1 MNAIFKTIWNRAR
14 AQWVVVHERTNAAL
28 QGRSAV
34 KSKSSAVKPATK
46 LRVAALAAAVA
57 AAFGATPLHANVT
70 VGGLE
75 FTDGT
80 PHTPVRDTSS
90 DVLTWSA
97 SGLDNYLF
105 QAGQYSMWRS
115 LASGGQSGSITG
127 TDITVV
133 GGKAPGAF
141 VFDKIADGEGSV
153 ATIDVEGITFVGD
166 MGRAVNY
173 GAYNGGTLNLNTV
186 DWIQGGAK
194 TGEDANLAF
203 GIGFLSEGAGSE
215 ATVSVAGSIEGRVA
229 SGIFT
234 AASNGGTSH
243 LRVGGV
249 KGGGADTGSAE
260 EVGAGLYYGAR
271 GAGSTLYLDSSDEYG
286 FTLLGGTGDAIR
298 YLASD
303 GGTTYVNQDR
313 SDDFVM
319 LISTEGTGY
328 GLYVGAFGA
337 NSKLYVYNT
346 EWEVDGGNVADNAGI
361 GFLAA
366 DGGFAHFDGTIEA
379 TGGTSSAIYA
389 VAFQGG
395 EAEINLTGGNVTGSA
410 SSADGF
416 GIAFLSH
423 GEGSNAK
430 VTFDGTTIQGGAGD
444 GIQVVAYD
452 GGYAEM
458 TLTNGSVT
466 SSASNAGGPG
476 IGYLAN
482 GQGSNAKVTFDGT
495 TIQGGAGDG
504 IQVGAFNKGKAEMTL
519 FGGSVAG
526 SSSSTNSY
534 GLLYLASGEDST
546 AKATFNGTTVQ
557 GNTGA
562 GVYIG
567 AHEKGHAE
575 MHFIGGS
582 LIGSTTSAVGH
593 GLAFVAYG
601 EGSTAT
607 ITFNNTAIQGGGV
620 NGATGLMGF
629 ADYGAEVTASGSFSA
644 TGGTVGHGDGIRNGA
659 TNGGILH
666 YTINSGEKVGL
677 TGGSVAQASGWR
689 SLAGEGGTADMT
701 VEAGGELIL
710 AGGIGE
716 ESMGMGHI
724 ATGGGIGTLT
734 INGTLSLMPGDAANS
749 MGLYAVANETG
760 IGNLILNSDVSLFGG
775 QNAASLYLV
784 ADEGGQ
790 GTITN
795 NATMTVSGTPVMNI
809 DGSTTIQGGTFA
821 MAAVAR
827 GEGSVGTIINNAELI
842 LKPTQPGS
850 ETGQFYGA
858 SSSSIQYLALNG
870 GNGVIRN
877 ADGATLE
884 ISSVGNISGAPVIN
898 SLAYSE
904 STNSVETAGSIINE
918 GSGSVR
924 ILGGSSEAISYLTS
938 GSSTQASLINAGSG
952 DFLISGGEGAN
963 NVGIKSTDDEGG
975 ATTISNTSTGN
986 FIISGGSGEESF
998 GMYWNGYSY
1007 GAHTISNSGEGNLII
1022 KGGTGDSAAGIRD
1035 NGGKIENIGGGTLT
1049 IEGGSGT
1056 DAWGIWYN
1064 RSVIENSGSGLLEI
1078 VGSSAADGIGYTASN
1093 IFNSGNGTLT
1103 IRGGSKEGIYG
1114 INSLSSE
1121 RGMLYGIA
1129 NSKDGVL
1136 NILGEKDVGSYA
1148 IGYLAS
1154 DIRAEGYI
1162 ENNGTLNINKFGIE
1176 NFCASNASA
1185 TLTNKSTGTVNAE
1198 AEAIFETGQSEV
1210 TTEAIQISVYSADG
1224 SVRKVTTDNYAT
1236 ETTTSTGWQL
1246 KDDWANNSVWEDGG
1260 KLNITDMNASCDAA
1274 KEIKAAF
1281 EEKFG
1286 TGTTL
1291 NFTGTEN
1298 VAGSGGQTVVG
1309 ERPDFTYDHVVSMM
1323 DAGNVTDGAVI
1334 LSETLVRNDVSI
1346 GDTLW
1351 IGSIKSTREEQTP
1364 TARAPERPGDGI
1376 TVTGLSHSIGFKSL
1390 LGYAAVSVNSQK
1402 TFTLVGGD
1410 DLDEDIAGGA
1420 IVTLDSGNFRMGLK
1434 ADGLGE
1440 TMGSVTTVSMT
1451 GDSTVRAENGWFHAD
1466 SVTGEGNISVDET
1479 GRFHVANAEITGKVS
1494 NAGMLS
1500 ADTLTVSG
1508 TLESSK
1514 VLKSEGTISLD
1525 AGSKLSVNGIV
1536 VADSI
1541 KADGV
1546 VVKGSD
1552 AKVYQGAAAMQML
1565 EKDHADVAA
1574 DLDRLEGKAEI
1585 STMSV
1590 LDKIVEA
1597 SMKKASGET
1606 ASNQKEAKKTGVSV
1620 SSASSD
1626 KTSDEPKAPS
1636 LTADDVDLS
1645 SSSITEDLDLKAP
1658 QFTSYRRVAPALPQ
1672 DAQAFAAFDAVNR
1685 IASDINAGGT
1695 PDGHGLWVKL
1705 LASESEYGVRAGS
1718 KYELESDGAVI
1729 GAEAKISPDLK
1740 IGAAF
1745 SYLDGEIDAGALK
1758 NDWASYGLTAYA
1770 HYRAGDFGLKGSAGW
1785 LRGTTEA
1792 VEDLDADVWHAGV
1805 RAEYDVFKGPVTVT
1819 PFMGGRLMAGSFD
1832 GMASQTVVNVPVGVK
1847 LAGELMT
1854 AGWTVT
1860 PALEASYV
1868 RSMGDTDAK
1877 DVRFLPENA
1886 FTGALSLKAEK
1897 GAWSG
1902 ELSFRGSA
1910 GSNDYEDRAFTAK
1923 IGMKF

>member
-1 MNAIFKTIWNRAR
+1 MAEFLRSQASKCRSLWGGFGVIRSTKLIDQKTNAIFKTIWNRAR

-34 KSKSSAVKPATK
+34 KSKSSASKPATK

-57 AAFGATPLHANVT
+57 AVFGATPLYANVT

-313 SDDFVM
+313 SDDFFM

-410 SSADGF
+410 SSADGC

-444 GIQVVAYD
+444 GIQV
-452 GGYAEM
+452 G
-458 TLTNGSVT
+458 
-466 SSASNAGGPG
+466 AS
-476 IGYLAN
+476 
-482 GQGSNAKVTFDGT
+482 
-495 TIQGGAGDG
+495 
-504 IQVGAFNKGKAEMTL
+504 NKGKAEMTL

-526 SSSSTNSY
+526 SSGSTNSY

-601 EGSTAT
+601 EGSMAT

-666 YTINSGEKVGL
+666 YTINSGEEVIL
-677 TGGSVAQASGWR
+677 TGGSVAEATGWR

-701 VEAGGELIL
+701 VETGGELIL
-710 AGGIGE
+710 TGGGGEVSAG
-716 ESMGMGHI
+716 MAHI
-724 ATGGGIGTLT
+724 ATGGGKGTLT
-734 INGTLSLMPGDAANS
+734 INGTLTLNHGTAANS
-749 MGLYAVANETG
+749 MGLFSVANNAG
-760 IGNLILNSDVSLFGG
+760 VGNLILNSDVTLVGG

-795 NATMTVSGTPVMNI
+795 NATMVVSGTPVMNI

-821 MAAVAR
+821 MASVAR
-827 GEGSVGTIINNAELI
+827 DEGSVGTIINNAELI
-842 LKPTQPGS
+842 LTPTQPAS

-858 SSSSIQYLALNG
+858 SSSSIHYLALNG

-884 ISSVGNISGAPVIN
+884 IISAGNISGAPVIN
-898 SLAYSE
+898 SVAYSE
-904 STNSVETAGSIINE
+904 STNSVETTGSIINE
-918 GSGSVR
+918 GSGSVK
-924 ILGGSSEAISYLTS
+924 IIGGSSEAISYLTS
-938 GSSTQASLINAGSG
+938 GSSTKASLINAGSG
-952 DFLISGGEGAN
+952 EFLISGGEGSN
-963 NVGIKSTDDEGG
+963 SVGIRYTNDEGG
-975 ATTISNTSTGN
+975 TTTISNASMGN
-986 FIISGGSGEESF
+986 LIISGGSGKAAY
-998 GMYWNGYSY
+998 GMTYNGMS
-1007 GAHTISNSGEGNLII
+1007 GGSHTISNEGSGELLISGG
-1022 KGGTGDSAAGIRD
+1022 GGTSAAGIRYNYGTIRNTND
-1035 NGGKIENIGGGTLT
+1035 GTL
-1049 IEGGSGT
+1049 IISGGSGSG
-1056 DAWGIWYN
+1056 AYGIDSN
-1064 RSVIENSGSGLLEI
+1064 GGIIENLGSGTLEIAGGSGGCAIAYSQADIVNSGS
-1078 VGSSAADGIGYTASN
+1078 
-1093 IFNSGNGTLT
+1093 GTLT
-1103 IRGGSKEGIYG
+1103 IRGGTAEEAYG
-1114 INSLSSE
+1114 IFSVSDE
-1121 RGMLYGIA
+1121 PKGVYGIK
-1129 NSKDGVL
+1129 NSENGIL
-1136 NILGEKDVGSYA
+1136 NIIGNEKFESYA
-1148 IGYLAS
+1148 IGFLVS
-1154 DIRAEGYI
+1154 DMRAEGYI
-1162 ENNGTLNINKFGIE
+1162 ENGGILNINKYGIE
-1176 NFCASNASA
+1176 DFIANESNQVA
-1185 TLTNKSTGTVNAE
+1185 TVTNKSTGTVNAE
-1198 AEAIFETGQSEV
+1198 AEAIFEMGQSEV
-1210 TTEAIQISVYSADG
+1210 TTSNIIISVADDHG
-1224 SVRKVTTDNYAT
+1224 SVREYTTDNYAT
-1236 ETTTSTGWQL
+1236 EVTTSTGWGL
-1246 KDDWANNSVWEDGG
+1246 KDDWANHSVWEDGG
-1260 KLNITDMNASCDAA
+1260 TLNITDMNGSCGAA
-1274 KEIKAAF
+1274 QQIKAAF

-1309 ERPDFTYDHVVSMM
+1309 ERPDFTYWHAENMYQEGSVQEGS
-1323 DAGNVTDGAVI
+1323 VI
-1334 LSETLVRNDVSI
+1334 LEQLVFKGRDIVGDGWVVYNELWVAEEETL
-1346 GDTLW
+1346 
-1351 IGSIKSTREEQTP
+1351 
-1364 TARAPERPGDGI
+1364 PEPPGYSP
-1376 TVTGLSHSIGFKSL
+1376 GLRSVDYVPLSIGFRSL
-1390 LGYAAVSVNSQK
+1390 SGYSKAVVNTQK
-1402 TFTLVGGD
+1402 TLTLVGGNS
-1410 DLDEDIAGGA
+1410 LTEDISGGA
-1420 IVTLDSGNFRMGLK
+1420 TVALDSGNFRMGLK
-1434 ADGLGE
+1434 ADGLAE
-1440 TMGSVTTVSMT
+1440 TQGSVTTVSMT

-1500 ADTLTVSG
+1500 ANSLTVKG

-1525 AGSKLSVNGIV
+1525 AGSKLAVNGIV

-1546 VVKGSD
+1546 VVKGNN
-1552 AKVYQGAAAMQML
+1552 AQVYQGAAAMQL
-1565 EKDHADVAA
+1565 LRKDHADVAA

-1597 SMKKASGET
+1597 SMKKASGNT
-1606 ASNQKEAKKTGVSV
+1606 DSNQENAKKTGASV
-1620 SSASSD
+1620 SSSSSD

-1658 QFTSYRRVAPALPQ
+1658 QFTSYRRATPVLPQ

-1685 IASDINAGGT
+1685 IAADVDAGGT

-1705 LASESEYGVRAGS
+1705 LASESEYSVRAGS

-1745 SYLDGEIDAGALK
+1745 SYVDGEIDAGVLK
-1758 NDWASYGLTAYA
+1758 NDWTSYGLTAYA

-1792 VEDLDADVWHAGV
+1792 AEDLDADVWHAGV
-1805 RAEYDVFKGPVTVT
+1805 RAEVDVLKGPVTIT

-1886 FTGALSLKAEK
+1886 FTGTLSLKAEK

-1902 ELSFRGSA
+1902 ELSLRGAA
-1910 GSNDYEDRAFTAK
+1910 GSNDYEDRAFMAK

>member
-1 MNAIFKTIWNRAR
+1 M
-14 AQWVVVHERTNAAL
+14 
-28 QGRSAV
+28 
-34 KSKSSAVKPATK
+34 
-46 LRVAALAAAVA
+46 
-57 AAFGATPLHANVT
+57 
-70 VGGLE
+70 
-75 FTDGT
+75 
-80 PHTPVRDTSS
+80 
-90 DVLTWSA
+90 
-97 SGLDNYLF
+97 
-105 QAGQYSMWRS
+105 
-115 LASGGQSGSITG
+115 
-127 TDITVV
+127 
-133 GGKAPGAF
+133 
-141 VFDKIADGEGSV
+141 
-153 ATIDVEGITFVGD
+153 
-166 MGRAVNY
+166 
-173 GAYNGGTLNLNTV
+173 
-186 DWIQGGAK
+186 
-194 TGEDANLAF
+194 
-203 GIGFLSEGAGSE
+203 
-215 ATVSVAGSIEGRVA
+215 
-229 SGIFT
+229 
-234 AASNGGTSH
+234 
-243 LRVGGV
+243 
-249 KGGGADTGSAE
+249 
-260 EVGAGLYYGAR
+260 
-271 GAGSTLYLDSSDEYG
+271 
-286 FTLLGGTGDAIR
+286 
-298 YLASD
+298 
-303 GGTTYVNQDR
+303 TY
-313 SDDFVM
+313 
-319 LISTEGTGY
+319 
-328 GLYVGAFGA
+328 
-337 NSKLYVYNT
+337 
-346 EWEVDGGNVADNAGI
+346 
-361 GFLAA
+361 
-366 DGGFAHFDGTIEA
+366 
-379 TGGTSSAIYA
+379 
-389 VAFQGG
+389 
-395 EAEINLTGGNVTGSA
+395 
-410 SSADGF
+410 
-416 GIAFLSH
+416 
-423 GEGSNAK
+423 
-430 VTFDGTTIQGGAGD
+430 
-444 GIQVVAYD
+444 
-452 GGYAEM
+452 
-458 TLTNGSVT
+458 
-466 SSASNAGGPG
+466 
-476 IGYLAN
+476 
-482 GQGSNAKVTFDGT
+482 
-495 TIQGGAGDG
+495 
-504 IQVGAFNKGKAEMTL
+504 
-519 FGGSVAG
+519 
-526 SSSSTNSY
+526 
-534 GLLYLASGEDST
+534 
-546 AKATFNGTTVQ
+546 
-557 GNTGA
+557 
-562 GVYIG
+562 
-567 AHEKGHAE
+567 
-575 MHFIGGS
+575 
-582 LIGSTTSAVGH
+582 
-593 GLAFVAYG
+593 
-601 EGSTAT
+601 
-607 ITFNNTAIQGGGV
+607 
-620 NGATGLMGF
+620 
-629 ADYGAEVTASGSFSA
+629 
-644 TGGTVGHGDGIRNGA
+644 
-659 TNGGILH
+659 
-666 YTINSGEKVGL
+666 
-677 TGGSVAQASGWR
+677 
-689 SLAGEGGTADMT
+689 
-701 VEAGGELIL
+701 
-710 AGGIGE
+710 
-716 ESMGMGHI
+716 
-724 ATGGGIGTLT
+724 
-734 INGTLSLMPGDAANS
+734 
-749 MGLYAVANETG
+749 
-760 IGNLILNSDVSLFGG
+760 
-775 QNAASLYLV
+775 
-784 ADEGGQ
+784 
-790 GTITN
+790 
-795 NATMTVSGTPVMNI
+795 
-809 DGSTTIQGGTFA
+809 
-821 MAAVAR
+821 
-827 GEGSVGTIINNAELI
+827 
-842 LKPTQPGS
+842 
-850 ETGQFYGA
+850 
-858 SSSSIQYLALNG
+858 
-870 GNGVIRN
+870 
-877 ADGATLE
+877 
-884 ISSVGNISGAPVIN
+884 
-898 SLAYSE
+898 
-904 STNSVETAGSIINE
+904 
-918 GSGSVR
+918 
-924 ILGGSSEAISYLTS
+924 
-938 GSSTQASLINAGSG
+938 GSSTTASLINAGSG
-952 DFLISGGEGAN
+952 EFLISGGEGAN

-986 FIISGGSGEESF
+986 LIITGGSGEESF

-1064 RSVIENSGSGLLEI
+1064 RSIIENSGSGLLEI

-1154 DIRAEGYI
+1154 DMRAEGYI

-1210 TTEAIQISVYSADG
+1210 TNEAIEISVYRPGDG
-1224 SVRKVTTDNYAT
+1224 ITHTEGIYTTTTDHYET

-1440 TMGSVTTVSMT
+1440 TQGSVTTVSMT

-1500 ADTLTVSG
+1500 ADSLTVSG

-1525 AGSKLSVNGIV
+1525 AGSKLAVNGIV

-1546 VVKGSD
+1546 VVMGSD

-1590 LDKIVEA
+1590 LDRIVEA

-1606 ASNQKEAKKTGVSV
+1606 ASNQREAKKTGVAASS
-1620 SSASSD
+1620 SSAD
-1626 KTSDEPKAPS
+1626 KTSDKTKAPS
-1636 LTADDVDLS
+1636 LTADDVDVS
-1645 SSSITEDLDLKAP
+1645 SDSAVSDIKLKAP
-1658 QFTSYRRVAPALPQ
+1658 QFTSHRRAAPALPQ

-1685 IASDINAGGT
+1685 IAADIDAGGT
-1695 PDGHGLWVKL
+1695 PDDHGLWVKL
-1705 LASESEYGVRAGS
+1705 HASESEYGVRAGS

-1729 GAEAKISPDLK
+1729 GAEAKLSPDLK
-1740 IGAAF
+1740 VGAAF
-1745 SYLDGEIDAGALK
+1745 SYLDGEIDSGVLK
-1758 NDWASYGLTAYA
+1758 SDWKSYGLTSYA
-1770 HYRAGDFGLKGSAGW
+1770 HYGVGDLGVKGTLGW
-1785 LRGTTEA
+1785 LRGTTETA
-1792 VEDLDADVWHAGV
+1792 EDLDADVWHAGV
-1805 RAEYDVFKGPVTVT
+1805 RAEFDVVKGPFTVT
-1819 PFMGGRLMAGSFD
+1819 PFLGARLMAGSFD

-1847 LAGELMT
+1847 LAGELST
-1854 AGWTVT
+1854 AGWTVV
-1860 PALEASYV
+1860 PAFEASYV

-1902 ELSFRGSA
+1902 ELSFRGAA
-1910 GSNDYEDRAFTAK
+1910 GSNDYEDRAFMAK